1 MHFKSSTKCSFPQ
14 LDNTIDAW
22 WTLVSSAAVPARPMP
37 AIPAPPPAL
46 GTSPFLP
53 WHQPTSPAVP
63 SSFAVLPALQ
73 YVPSTSY
80 KTISENFNIN
90 TQAFL
95 APRSSRKKRMSL
107 NRSKFSWVSKGQFE
121 EIRPCRRQLNQKAP
135 REDGG
140 THSSRGLLLPPHSY
154 PQHHYRGTCL
164 PSNWARM
171 WALAAP
177 AYGFWHKG
185 TSPGHCRSCWSP
197 VGCPVL

>member
-1 MHFKSSTKCSFPQ
+1 MFLSPAGQHDRCVVNPSFFCSSTSTAHASHPSAASCARHKPVSPLAPTNISRCTQQ
-14 LDNTIDAW
+14 LRGAP
-22 WTLVSSAAVPARPMP
+22 SSAVRT
-37 AIPAPPPAL
+37 L
-46 GTSPFLP
+46 HKLQNDFRK
-53 WHQPTSPAVP
+53 
-63 SSFAVLPALQ
+63 LQ
-73 YVPSTSY
+73 YV
-80 KTISENFNIN
+80 IN